1 MTKMLEGNACSVAVS
16 VTMADTTDGREKDK
30 LIRVVVN
37 FHHDIQ
43 VHVLILCCTNLQ
55 PGHYD

>member
-1 MTKMLEGNACSVAVS
+1 
-16 VTMADTTDGREKDK
+16 MADTTDGREKDK